1 MTQQILEWNPSV
13 QYDTGTISSFDL
25 DEQGNC
31 LETHVGAGK
40 LYYRLGTI
48 NKDNKSINFGD
59 STNYANGTT
68 TNISLASQGNFVE
81 VHVSE
86 GKLYCRVAKAN
97 FSNKTIEWRSGT
109 AYDQYDI
116 GSYCSVAL
124 DQQNNC
130 LEIHI
135 GSSGLYYRIGKVNY
149 ATKTIN
155 WSSSSTLFSK
165 GTYSQCSLALDSQGN
180 CIETHVGGGLLY
192 SRVGK
197 FNGTTVDWGET
208 SQYDQGSVTSIALN
222 EAGNCIETHVKD
234 NRLYYRIG
242 KLNSNNKTI
251 TWGEAV
257 QYSENNTDK
266 YSFTHV
272 ALNSQNNCFQIH
284 VIAGSPNRLFY
295 RSTNLKVKQEWKQQF
310 GSSADDTSNGITVD
324 REGNIYATGTT
335 LGQLGSSSYG
345 QADAWIAKF
354 SSQGTQQWIKQ
365 LGTEAWDSS
374 KGITT
379 DSQGYVYITGYTCG
393 SMVGEATD
401 KSDDYHKGGADAW
414 VMKLDSQ
421 GNGVWKRQ
429 LGSSEHDVS
438 NAVAVDT
445 QGNVYITGYTLGQFI
460 QNKQQTA
467 KASAWLAKLNSQGQT
482 LWLQEL
488 GVWGWTGASDI
499 ALGSD
504 ASIYITGSSNG
515 NLLAQ
520 SDAWIAKYDTQGNQ
534 KWLKHL
540 CREGESASHAV
551 AIDSQDNIY
560 ITGYIKENSAGIIS
574 GWADVWVS
582 KYDSNGNQQW
592 LKSFGGVNE
601 VDDSA
606 HGIALD
612 NQGNIYVTGHTES
625 NLGGTNLGG
634 NDGWVAKFNQN
645 GDILWTKQIGTPAND
660 YAFAIAVSNEQDIY
674 LTGKTAGNLGG
685 TNTGKYD
692 VWLARV
698 NP

>member
-1 MTQQILEWNPSV
+1 
-13 QYDTGTISSFDL
+13 
-25 DEQGNC
+25 
-31 LETHVGAGK
+31 
-40 LYYRLGTI
+40 LYYR
-48 NKDNKSINFGD
+48 
-59 STNYANGTT
+59 
-68 TNISLASQGNFVE
+68 V
-81 VHVSE
+81 
-86 GKLYCRVAKAN
+86 
-97 FSNKTIEWRSGT
+97 
-109 AYDQYDI
+109 
-116 GSYCSVAL
+116 
-124 DQQNNC
+124 
-130 LEIHI
+130 
-135 GSSGLYYRIGKVNY
+135 
-149 ATKTIN
+149 
-155 WSSSSTLFSK
+155 
-165 GTYSQCSLALDSQGN
+165 
-180 CIETHVGGGLLY
+180 
-192 SRVGK
+192 
-197 FNGTTVDWGET
+197 
-208 SQYDQGSVTSIALN
+208 
-222 EAGNCIETHVKD
+222 
-234 NRLYYRIG
+234 G
-242 KLNSNNKTI
+242 KLNSSNKTI
-251 TWGEAV
+251 TWNEAV
-257 QYSENNTDK
+257 QYSENNTNK

-272 ALNSQNNCFQIH
+272 ALDSQNNCFQIH

-295 RSTNLKVKQEWKQQF
+295 RLINLSQQF
-310 GSSADDTSNGITVD
+310 GSSADDTANSITVD

-345 QADAWIAKF
+345 KADAWIAKF
-354 SSQGTQQWIKQ
+354 NSQGTQQWIKQ

-379 DSQGYVYITGYTCG
+379 DSQGYIYITGYTCG
-393 SMVGEATD
+393 SMVGQATD

-421 GNGVWKRQ
+421 GNEVWTRQ

-460 QNKQQTA
+460 QNEQQTA

-482 LWLQEL
+482 LWLQGL

-515 NLLAQ
+515 NLLVQ
-520 SDAWIAKYDTQGNQ
+520 SDAWIAKYDTQGKQ

-551 AIDSQDNIY
+551 AVDSQDNIY
-560 ITGYIKENSAGIIS
+560 ITGYIKENSAEIIS

-592 LKSFGGVNE
+592 LKSFGGVSE
-601 VDDSA
+601 VDDAA

-612 NQGNIYVTGHTES
+612 SQGNIYVTGHTES

-634 NDGWVAKFNQN
+634 NDAWVAKLNQN
-645 GDILWTKQIGTPAND
+645 GDVLWTKQIGTPAND

-674 LTGKTAGNLGG
+674 LAGKTAGNLGG